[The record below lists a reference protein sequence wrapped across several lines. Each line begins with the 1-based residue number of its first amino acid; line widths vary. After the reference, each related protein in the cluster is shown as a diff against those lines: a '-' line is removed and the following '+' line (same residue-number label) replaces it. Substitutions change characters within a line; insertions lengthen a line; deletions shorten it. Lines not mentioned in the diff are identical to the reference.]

1 MSVRADAETF
11 RQVAIFR
18 DCDSVPL
25 QILAFSAD
33 RQEFSIGEDVITQG
47 KKARA
52 AFFILN
58 GRVVLRD
65 AGKDIGMAEPGSLL
79 GEVAMIGSGTYSIS
93 ATARDVV
100 STARISHE
108 LFLRVAKEYP
118 EFGRVANLTLFGCCS
133 TRPGS
138 FLIFSLNQNQTW
150 QSPAHGLRVESSC
163 AHCARLQCLYNAVP
177 NSLSSRCDPIGG
189 LCQQRSNLWRGS
201 STMYIISC

>member
-93 ATARDVV
+93 ASARDVV

-118 EFGRVANLTLFGCCS
+118 EFGRVVLRNLSDKLEAS
-133 TRPGS
+133 VRELDS
-138 FLIFSLNQNQTW
+138 VRVLLNKARKFSDL
-150 QSPAHGLRVESSC
+150 
-163 AHCARLQCLYNAVP
+163 
-177 NSLSSRCDPIGG
+177 
-189 LCQQRSNLWRGS
+189 
-201 STMYIISC
+201 